1 MHSTRARS
9 GRKRRTRAADAAP
22 RVAAHRRAR
31 RQDSCTGGDLDAAP
45 RPHPHPIRQVSATTA
60 TAAAVSPAPGARL
73 SHRQVLVAFS
83 GILLAMLLSALDST
97 IVATALPTIVGE
109 LGGLERLGWVV
120 TSYLLA
126 QTVVAPL
133 YGKLG
138 DLYGRKIILQSAVLL
153 FLVGSVLCGMS
164 GSLMQLIV
172 FRAIQGLG
180 GGGLLVT
187 TQAAVGDIVPP
198 RERGRYQGIFGAVFG
213 ISSIA
218 GPLLGGFF
226 TTELS
231 WRWIFYIN
239 LPFGLLAMVVIA
251 ATLPRSPERVRH
263 AVDWA
268 GSALLALALGAIVV
282 FTDLGGVA
290 LPWSSPTMLALAAT
304 AIVALVLFVAV
315 ERRAAEPVLPLRLF
329 GDRTFALTSVIGLI
343 VGFAMFGSV
352 TYLPLFL
359 QVVNGAT
366 PTGSGLQMLPLM
378 GGMLATSIV
387 SGQLISRWGRY
398 RIFPIAGTALMAVGL
413 YLLSLMDARTTVLD
427 ASLRMLVLGL
437 GLGLVMQVLVIAVQN
452 AVDYGDL
459 GVATSGATLFRLIGG
474 SLGTAVFGAIFAG
487 GLAAHLERRFPAGG
501 APLPEGTSLS
511 PQSLAQLTPAARA
524 VYLDAF
530 TASLGT
536 VFLVGM
542 VIALV
547 GFVLTWLVPERPL
560 RETVA
565 AVAGDV
571 GREAEDLFP
580 MPTDASAVFRIERA
594 LSLVASR
601 DTKREYIERVVARA
615 GLDLSPLAAWLLV
628 RLAERPA
635 TDVAALGRAY
645 RVEAERI
652 DRAAAELEAKGLL
665 EARGAAGAPAR
676 RVLTAAGCAVL
687 DRLVAARRAHLVE
700 ILDELPPERRQAA
713 AARIAA
719 FSRELVPDAPT
730 AA

>member
-1 MHSTRARS
+1 MSSVVPAE
-9 GRKRRTRAADAAP
+9 GVAP
-22 RVAAHRRAR
+22 SSR
-31 RQDSCTGGDLDAAP
+31 
-45 RPHPHPIRQVSATTA
+45 
-60 TAAAVSPAPGARL
+60 
-73 SHRQVLVAFS
+73 RQVLVAFS
-83 GILLAMLLSALDST
+83 GLLLAMLLSALDST

-120 TSYLLA
+120 TAYLLA

-138 DLYGRKIILQSAVLL
+138 DLYGRKIVLQSAVLL
-153 FLVGSVLCGMS
+153 FLLGSVLCGMS
-164 GSLMQLIV
+164 TSLMQLIV
-172 FRAIQGLG
+172 FRAVQGLG

-187 TQAAVGDIVPP
+187 TQAVVGDIVPP

-226 TTELS
+226 TTHLS

-239 LPFGLLAMVVIA
+239 LPFGVLAMVVIA

-263 AVDWA
+263 AVDYA
-268 GSALLALALGAIVV
+268 GAALLAVALSAIVL
-282 FTDLGGVA
+282 FTDLGGVT
-290 LPWSSPTMLALAAT
+290 LPWSSPAMIALVAT
-304 AIVALVLFVAV
+304 AVLALVLFVAV

-329 GDRTFALTSVIGLI
+329 ADRTFTLTSGIGLI

-378 GGMLATSIV
+378 GGMLLTSIT

-398 RIFPIAGTALMAVGL
+398 KLFPILGTLVMAAGLF
-413 YLLSLMDARTTVLD
+413 LLSRMNAETTVAD

-452 AVDYGDL
+452 AVPYSDL

-474 SLGTAVFGAIFAG
+474 SLGTAVFGALFAS
-487 GLAAHLERRFPAGG
+487 GLTAHLERSFPAGG
-501 APLPEGTSLS
+501 APIPEGTSLS
-511 PQSLAQLTPAARA
+511 PQSLSELPPAAHA

-530 TASLGT
+530 TASLSS
-536 VFLVGM
+536 VFLVAM
-542 VIALV
+542 AIAVV
-547 GFVLTWLVPERPL
+547 GFVLTLFVPERPL
-560 RETVA
+560 RETIA

-580 MPTDASAVFRIERA
+580 MPTDVSAIRRVERA
-594 LSLVASR
+594 LSILASR
-601 DTKREYIERVVARA
+601 DTRLEYIERVVARA
-615 GLDLSPLAAWLLV
+615 GLDLSRLAARVLVLLG
-628 RLAERPA
+628 ERPGA
-635 TDVAALGRAY
+635 DVAAFGRARRIEPD
-645 RVEAERI
+645 RVEAAVADLR
-652 DRAAAELEAKGLL
+652 
-665 EARGAAGAPAR
+665 ARGLIEERRRDGDAP
-676 RVLTAAGCAVL
+676 VLVPTDAGCDVL
-687 DRLVAARRAHLVE
+687 DRLAAARRGRLME
-700 ILDELPPERRQAA
+700 ILSEFAPERRIELAERLA
-713 AARIAA
+713 T
-719 FSRELVPDAPT
+719 FSREAIPDQQRGGGRGAEV
-730 AA
+730 